1 MSSDDP
7 VGTPISSAYV
17 RKGGI
22 PLVSAGHRFVQ
33 AILLVYSI
41 PMCRGPTEDI
51 IHYFTLI
58 SSELHY
64 LDIIPKIDKFTLMS
78 STL

>member
-7 VGTPISSAYV
+7 VGTPVSSVFV

-33 AILLVYSI
+33 VLNMKRIF
-41 PMCRGPTEDI
+41 EDVA
-51 IHYFTLI
+51 
-58 SSELHY
+58 EN
-64 LDIIPKIDKFTLMS
+64 KAREC
-78 STL
+78 